1 MSWVIRTAWTLRI
14 SSALCG
20 SSSVFRVQQQLAVC
34 EEFSTSSPS
43 VLVDISPSWPCSTPV
58 WGRRYFS
65 SMLCRGREVVL
76 AHKRVGR
83 KVPFSRQS
91 PDHRQGEWALTVEHL
106 RGVRL
111 GPDQAG
117 EVLLPKATGPSM
129 TCSIA
134 EIGSG
139 ASIGQHSAS

>member
-20 SSSVFRVQQQLAVC
+20 SSSVFRVQQPLAVC

-65 SMLCRGREVVL
+65 AMLCRGREVVL

-83 KVPFSRQS
+83 KVPFS
-91 PDHRQGEWALTVEHL
+91 
-106 RGVRL
+106 
-111 GPDQAG
+111 
-117 EVLLPKATGPSM
+117 
-129 TCSIA
+129 
-134 EIGSG
+134 
-139 ASIGQHSAS
+139 